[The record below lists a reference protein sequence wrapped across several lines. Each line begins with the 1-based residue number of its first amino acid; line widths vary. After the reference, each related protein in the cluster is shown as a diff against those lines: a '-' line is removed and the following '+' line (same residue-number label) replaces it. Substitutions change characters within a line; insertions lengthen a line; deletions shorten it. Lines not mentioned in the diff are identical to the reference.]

1 MKAREV
7 MSILGISRSSLH
19 NYVKAGK
26 LRYVKKH
33 NNQYDYN
40 EDDVY
45 KLASKDVKRMTVIYS
60 RVSTSKQK
68 KDLINQEN
76 LLKQWCFSNGYIVQR
91 SFKDVASGIS
101 FANRKDFFNMLDL
114 ILNYQVEKVVI
125 SYKDRLSRVGFELFK
140 HLFERFGCEIVVVSE
155 LGSEK
160 LDSAEIF
167 EEIVSLLHCYSM
179 KLYSSRKRKTVED
192 LIRKD

>member
-1 MKAREV
+1 MKAKDV
-7 MSILGISRSSLH
+7 MSVLGISRSSLH
-19 NYVKAGK
+19 NYVKNGK
-26 LRYVKKH
+26 LRFVKKY

-40 EDDVY
+40 EEDVY
-45 KLASKDVKRMTVIYS
+45 QLACKDVKRMTVIYS
-60 RVSTSKQK
+60 RVSTTTQK

-76 LLKQWCFSNGYIVQR
+76 LLKQWCFANGYFIQR
-91 SFKDVASGIS
+91 SFKDIASGIS
-101 FANRKDFFNMLDL
+101 FANRKEFFNMLDL
-114 ILNYQVEKVVI
+114 ILTYRVERVVI

-140 HLFERFGCEIVVVSE
+140 YLFKRFGCEIVVVSE

-167 EEIVSLLHCYSM
+167 EEIISLLHCYSM
-179 KLYSSRKRKTVED
+179 KLYSSRKRKAVED